1 MSILK
6 LFRPLPELTDEER
19 SSGLRHM
26 KRQAVAASGA
36 DGLAS
41 GGFLAAFALI
51 LGATNFQ
58 IGVMT
63 AIPFIMQPLQIFA
76 VIVVERLRRRKVI
89 AVTAYFI
96 AYLTWIPIG
105 LLPFFIKMPNP
116 GAVTLMLIFIAFR
129 GVANAFV
136 NTSWNG
142 WLRDIVPQNIMG
154 SFFAQRMQIATI
166 AAAMTAIIAALYV
179 DWWKT
184 SGPSAEIFAYS
195 YAMLF
200 GSIVLGFGAVGFMAR
215 MPEPQMVIPEGPR
228 PSIRS
233 SLEAPFKDVNF
244 RQLINFLFMWNFV
257 AHLAVPFF
265 TVYMLTKLDMSLTWV
280 VGMGVVSQISN
291 VLFLRVWGPLVDQFG
306 SKVVLSLSSSLYF
319 LVILGWTFTTLPDK
333 HFLTLP
339 LLVFLHAL
347 IGIASAGVN
356 ISSTTIRMKMAPQAQ
371 ATSYL
376 TAASLSA
383 NIGAGISPLI
393 GGAFADFFSVR
404 HLKIVI
410 EWADPLRTID
420 LPAFFLTGFDFLFAV
435 AFVLGIITVGMLARV
450 KEEGEVQTQV
460 VMNELM
466 AQTRENLQVLNSVPG
481 LSYVANFPFKSIRR
495 VSLLPGLDVALSVT
509 VYQLASSVKM
519 AMKTLIR
526 GRHTATQVHEK
537 VGEAVEKASQKVED
551 MGRHGAQLAIGATR
565 GAMEAASDST
575 LEVGRLTEEAVRGT
589 LKALGK
595 TAVNPMDALRS
606 ATYGAM
612 QGAEEAGLL
621 TGRVVAHI
629 LKAARRTAAELGL
642 SEREAEAAAAQA
654 AVEAAGQFTKEIET
668 EVKQAVL
675 DELLSDS
682 KASPDS
688 DVRSNPVE

>member
-1 MSILK
+1 MSIAK
-6 LFRPLPELTDEER
+6 LFRPLPELSDEER
-19 SSGLRHM
+19 HSGLRHM

-76 VIVVERLRRRKVI
+76 VIVLERLRRRKVI

-96 AYLTWIPIG
+96 AYVTWIPIG
-105 LLPFFIKMPNP
+105 LIPFLIEVPNP
-116 GAVTLMLIFIAFR
+116 GAVTLMLVLIACR

-142 WLRDIVPQNIMG
+142 WLRDIVPQDIMG
-154 SFFAQRMQIATI
+154 SFFAQRMRIATMAAAI
-166 AAAMTAIIAALYV
+166 AAIVAALYI

-184 SGPSAEIFAYS
+184 SGPSGEVFAYS

-200 GSIVLGFGAVGFMAR
+200 GSIALGFSAVGFMAR
-215 MPEPQMVIPEGPR
+215 IPEPQMVIAEGPR

-233 SLEAPFKDVNF
+233 SLGAPFKDGNF

-280 VGMGVVSQISN
+280 VGMGVVSQVAN
-291 VLFLRVWGPLVDQFG
+291 VLFLRVWGPLVDQYG

-319 LVILGWTFTTLPDK
+319 FVILGWTFTTLPDK
-333 HFLTLP
+333 HFLTMP
-339 LLVFLHAL
+339 LLAFLHL
-347 IGIASAGVN
+347 LSGIASAGVN

-383 NIGAGISPLI
+383 NLGAGISPLI

-404 HLKIVI
+404 HLKVVI
-410 EWADPLRTID
+410 EWVDPVRTID
-420 LPAFFLTGFDFLFAV
+420 FSAFFLTGFDFLFAI
-435 AFVLGIITVGMLARV
+435 AFFLGIITVGMLARV
-450 KEEGEVQTQV
+450 REEGEAQTQV
-460 VMNELM
+460 VMDELM

-481 LSYVANFPFKSIRR
+481 LSYVANFPIESMRR
-495 VSLLPGLDVALSVT
+495 ASLLPGLDVALSVT
-509 VYQLASSVKM
+509 AHQLSSSVKM
-519 AMKTLIR
+519 AMETLNY
-526 GRHTATQVHEK
+526 GKYTAVQVHDR
-537 VGEAVEKASQKVED
+537 VNEAVEKASQRVED
-551 MGRHGAQLAIGATR
+551 MSRQGVQLALGATR
-565 GAMEAASDST
+565 GAMAAASDST

-595 TAVNPMDALRS
+595 TAMNPVDALRA
-606 ATYGAM
+606 ATYGAI

-621 TGRVVAHI
+621 TDRVVAHTI
-629 LKAARRTAAELGL
+629 KAARRAAVELGL
-642 SEREAEAAAAQA
+642 SESEAETAAAQA
-654 AVEAAGQFTKEIET
+654 AVEAAEQFTRGIET

-675 DELLSDS
+675 DELLSNS
-682 KASPDS
+682 KNPPDS
-688 DVRSNPVE
+688 GR

>member
-1 MSILK
+1 MRILK
-6 LFRPLPELTDEER
+6 LFQPIPQLTDKER
-19 SSGLRHM
+19 NAGLRHM
-26 KRQAVAASGA
+26 TRQAVSASGA

-105 LLPFFIKMPNP
+105 LIPFLIEVPNP

-129 GVANAFV
+129 GIANAFV

-142 WLRDIVPQNIMG
+142 WIRDLVPQDVMG
-154 SFFAQRMQIATI
+154 SFFAQRMRIATI

-184 SGPSAEIFAYS
+184 SGPSDEIFAYS
-195 YAMLF
+195 YAILF
-200 GSIVLGFGAVGFMAR
+200 GSIVLGLGAVGFMAR

-228 PSIRS
+228 PSIRN
-233 SLEAPFKDVNF
+233 SLGAPFKDVNF

-265 TVYMLTKLDMSLTWV
+265 TVYMLTKLNMSLTWV
-280 VGMGVVSQISN
+280 VGMGVVSQVAN
-291 VLFLRVWGPLVDQFG
+291 VLFLRVWGPMVDQFG

-333 HFLTLP
+333 HFLTMP
-339 LLVFLHAL
+339 LLAFLHL
-347 IGIASAGVN
+347 LSGIASAGVN

-383 NIGAGISPLI
+383 NLGAGISPLI

-404 HLKIVI
+404 HLKVVV
-410 EWADPLRTID
+410 EWVDPVRAFD
-420 LPAFFLTGFDFLFAV
+420 LPAFFLTGFDFLFAI

-450 KEEGEVQTQV
+450 REEGEAQTQV
-460 VMNELM
+460 VMDELM

-481 LSYVANFPFKSIRR
+481 LSYVANFPVESLRR
-495 VSLLPGLDVALSVT
+495 VSLLPGLDIALSVT
-509 VYQLASSVKM
+509 AYQLASSVKM
-519 AMKTLIR
+519 AMETLIR
-526 GRHTATQVHEK
+526 GRHTAIEVHDR

-551 MGRHGAQLAIGATR
+551 MSRQGAQLAIGATR
-565 GAMEAASDST
+565 GALEAASDST
-575 LEVGRLTEEAVRGT
+575 LEVGRFTEEAVRGT

-595 TAVNPMDALRS
+595 TAMNPVDALRS
-606 ATYGAM
+606 VTYGAV

-621 TGRVVAHI
+621 TGKVVAHI
-629 LKAARRTAAELGL
+629 VKAARKAATELGL
-642 SEREAEAAAAQA
+642 SEKEAEVTAAQA

-682 KASPDS
+682 KTPSDS
-688 DVRSNPVE
+688 DPSPNS